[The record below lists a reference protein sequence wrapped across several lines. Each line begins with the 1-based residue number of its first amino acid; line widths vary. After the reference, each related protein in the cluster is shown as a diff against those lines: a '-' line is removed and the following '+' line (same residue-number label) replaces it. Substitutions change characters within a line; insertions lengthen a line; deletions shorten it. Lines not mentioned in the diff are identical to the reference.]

1 MNPHYDIPNLKLTD
15 EYLADPILLALAW
28 KRAHGYVRSLN
39 WYADNFELDASS
51 LFLQENCDAWANELS
66 SKKIKLKPLELVP
79 APKTN
84 RWEFVEPNSS
94 EDTEGEEAKGKQCL
108 NWQPITG
115 EQLSLRPLAHI
126 GIKEQVFFTHLMSC
140 LANTVETEQ
149 GNPETPLDEVHTKNV
164 VNYGNRL
171 YCYYD
176 NEGNAQHNY
185 GATSI
190 YSKYFV
196 DYRNFLKRPYHF
208 AQQQST
214 EKLPSE
220 EVYIVELDLKQFFD
234 RVRRATLV
242 EKIKKLIKKQ
252 VPEFE
257 NKKFEETS
265 VAKLLHEFDSWQ
277 WSTEAEKSYKICPKN
292 EDGNDKK
299 GKAPKGIPQGLVAGG
314 FLANIYLLK
323 VDKTVASFVQ
333 YHLLDNTNKKEKL
346 TTEIDLIQQYFKKK
360 QLNFKVIDYCRYVD
374 DIRLV
379 ITAPKLT
386 KEFTLKT
393 LTEQVAKAANVF
405 IRSKKL
411 NLRINTAKT
420 KVIPYRGKP
429 KGISSQVN
437 EQQSSLSGPL
447 GPEQLDNLISEL
459 ETLLVLS
466 TAESTDQD
474 TCEHNHIHKRNKLA
488 DIERSTFDIRE
499 DTLRRFAANKLASAL
514 KLKRHFTS
522 REVNEQGNPIAGE
535 WDYLQERV
543 ARRLIAVW
551 SKDPS
556 LVLLLK
562 KGLELFPSPRVLE
575 PILEQFE
582 VVLKRKDAQQIAIMN
597 YCLAEIFR
605 HSATVIHKKDPQAI
619 PAQADVNSYFEV
631 LQNKAAS
638 LLPTLKPNSMKWDF
652 LAEQARFLLLVRMDT
667 TLERPVG
674 DIKQDL
680 IFKLAKGFRNITL
693 PKKLERNDIS
703 LCVLLA
709 NQLLENNQPL
719 LRAALE
725 LIAKQDTGSN
735 AHSEKLKLLTQI
747 ATQNPEL
754 AGQLIQQAR
763 LLKAEYSWVFTDEIE
778 GLADKIYL
786 DIAPSRK
793 PLEKITTKQSLVQL
807 FIRPDNP
814 FANEIMAIKLMQA
827 LIEKANADPAR
838 LVGQQI
844 NLAATQVEFDTG
856 YSEIPKYQHFDT
868 PLKITE
874 FKTQP
879 PLSQDFLDT
888 ESVLSTEQLALRK
901 VAFVV
906 RAALASSKDTT
917 GFGVSISPKAGYR
930 GLKSTRSKR
939 QIGHYTTPESL
950 AGEGAQTS
958 GWLTTLLTK
967 LLRWPGIRANEQGY
981 RWPETLGVSDV
992 QKLLK
997 ERLELLKTN
1006 YCQLSQMPTL
1016 PELVSPHWEESKT
1029 DLNVVMVQSK
1039 LPKQADFR
1047 GDLYLNDPQ
1056 YRSQHRQHIASVAQL
1071 TVQHIKA
1078 EDLQTDLIVWPEL
1091 AVHQDDIDV
1100 LKQLAQKTHAIIFAG
1115 LSFIPDANGRPINTA
1130 IWLVPPKHNGN
1141 SSNLIMR
1148 FQGKQHMT
1156 AGEEKL
1162 NIFPWRPYQLMLEL
1176 SHPQYPQKEGFKLT
1190 GAICYDATDI
1200 KLSADLADKSNAFII
1215 SALNKDVNTFD
1226 SMVEALHYHM
1236 YQPIV
1241 LVNTGEFGGS
1251 YAMAPYKEHH
1261 DKLIAHNTGKNQIAI
1276 SSFKL
1281 NMFDFRRD
1289 EVGNSAKS
1297 GLKIKAKPAGVSFKS
1312 SG

>member
-15 EYLADPILLALAW
+15 EYLTDPILLALAW

-94 EDTEGEEAKGKQCL
+94 EDTEGEEAEGKQCL

-185 GATSI
+185 GATNI

-234 RVRRATLV
+234 RVRRVTLV

-277 WSTEAEKSYKICPKN
+277 WSTEAEKSYETCPKN
-292 EDGNDKK
+292 EDGNDKE
-299 GKAPKGIPQGLVAGG
+299 GKAPKGIPQAWVAGRL
-314 FLANIYLLK
+314 LANIYLLDF
-323 VDKTVASFVQ
+323 DKQMSS
-333 YHLLDNTNKKEKL
+333 LLGGYIDENYTIKWQKENPAFQGIEFPKIKL
-346 TTEIDLIQQYFKKK
+346 
-360 QLNFKVIDYCRYVD
+360 IDYCRYVD

-379 ITAPKLT
+379 VTSDKINNYGIDLDL
-386 KEFTLKT
+386 LKYV
-393 LTEQVAKAANVF
+393 LQEYMAVHLEQHQQELSFNED
-405 IRSKKL
+405 
-411 NLRINTAKT
+411 KT
-420 KVIPYRGKP
+420 KVTPYRGKP
-429 KGISSQVN
+429 IGISSQVN
-437 EQQSSLSGPL
+437 EQQGSLSGPL

-466 TAESTDQD
+466 STEKANQD
-474 TCEHNHIHKRNKLA
+474 NCKHTNKRNKLA
-488 DIERSTFDIRE
+488 DIERSTFDVRE

-582 VVLKRKDAQQIAIMN
+582 VILKRKDAQQIAIMN

-619 PAQADVNSYFEV
+619 PAQADVNSYFEA

-638 LLPTLKPNSMKWDF
+638 LLPTSKPNSKKWSF

-667 TLERPVG
+667 ALERPIG

-693 PKKLERNDIS
+693 PKKLEKNDIS

-735 AHSEKLKLLTQI
+735 AHYEKLKLLTQI

-856 YSEIPKYQHFDT
+856 YCEIPKYLYFDV
-868 PLKITE
+868 LLEITQL
-874 FKTQP
+874 KTQQ
-879 PLSQDFLDT
+879 PLGKDFLEAT
-888 ESVLSTEQLALRK
+888 EALSVEQLALRK
-901 VAFVV
+901 IAFVI
-906 RAALASSKDTT
+906 RSALASSKDTT
-917 GFGVSISPKAGYR
+917 GFGVNYSPKAGYR
-930 GLKSTRSKR
+930 GLKSTQAKR
-939 QIGHYTTPESL
+939 QIGLYTTPESL

-1047 GDLYLNDPQ
+1047 GDLYLNNPQ
-1056 YRSQHRQHIASVAQL
+1056 YRSQYRQHIASVVQL

-1148 FQGKQHMT
+1148 FQGKQHIT
-1156 AGEEKL
+1156 AGEKKL

-1261 DKLIAHNTGKNQIAI
+1261 DKLIAHISGKDQIAI
-1276 SSFKL
+1276 SNFKL

-1289 EVGNSAKS
+1289 GIGESMKTGKD
-1297 GLKIKAKPAGVSFKS
+1297 IKTAPAGI
-1312 SG
+1312 

>member
-15 EYLADPILLALAW
+15 EYLTDPILLALAW

-94 EDTEGEEAKGKQCL
+94 EDTEGEEAEGKQCL

-185 GATSI
+185 GATNI

-234 RVRRATLV
+234 RVRRVTLV

-277 WSTEAEKSYKICPKN
+277 WSTEAEKSYETCPKN
-292 EDGNDKK
+292 EDGNDKE

-314 FLANIYLLK
+314 FLANIYLLDF
-323 VDKTVASFVQ
+323 DKQMSS
-333 YHLLDNTNKKEKL
+333 LLGGYIDENYTIKWQKENPAFQGIEFPKIKL
-346 TTEIDLIQQYFKKK
+346 
-360 QLNFKVIDYCRYVD
+360 IDYCRYVD

-379 ITAPKLT
+379 VTSDKINNYGIDLDL
-386 KEFTLKT
+386 LKYV
-393 LTEQVAKAANVF
+393 LQEYMAVHLEQHQQGLSFNED
-405 IRSKKL
+405 
-411 NLRINTAKT
+411 KT
-420 KVIPYRGKP
+420 KVTPYRGKP
-429 KGISSQVN
+429 IGISSQVN
-437 EQQSSLSGPL
+437 EQQGSLSGPL

-466 TAESTDQD
+466 STEKANQD
-474 TCEHNHIHKRNKLA
+474 NCKHTNKRNKLA
-488 DIERSTFDIRE
+488 DIERSTFDVRE

-582 VVLKRKDAQQIAIMN
+582 VILKRKDAQQIAIMN

-619 PAQADVNSYFEV
+619 PAQADVNSYFEA

-638 LLPTLKPNSMKWDF
+638 LLPTSKPNSKKWSF

-667 TLERPVG
+667 ALERPIG

-693 PKKLERNDIS
+693 PKKLEKNDIS

-735 AHSEKLKLLTQI
+735 AHYEKLKLLTQI

-856 YSEIPKYQHFDT
+856 YCEIPKYLYFDV
-868 PLKITE
+868 LLEITQL
-874 FKTQP
+874 KTQQ
-879 PLSQDFLDT
+879 PLGKDFLEAT
-888 ESVLSTEQLALRK
+888 EALSVEQLALRK
-901 VAFVV
+901 IAFVI
-906 RAALASSKDTT
+906 RSALASSKDTT
-917 GFGVSISPKAGYR
+917 GFGVNYSPKAGYR
-930 GLKSTRSKR
+930 GLKSTQAKR
-939 QIGHYTTPESL
+939 QIGLYTTPESL

-1047 GDLYLNDPQ
+1047 GDLYLNNPQ
-1056 YRSQHRQHIASVAQL
+1056 YRSQYRQHIASVAQL

-1156 AGEEKL
+1156 AGEKKL

-1261 DKLIAHNTGKNQIAI
+1261 DKLIAHISGKDQIAI
-1276 SSFKL
+1276 SNFKL

-1289 EVGNSAKS
+1289 GIGESMKTGKD
-1297 GLKIKAKPAGVSFKS
+1297 IKTAPAGI
-1312 SG
+1312 

>member
-15 EYLADPILLALAW
+15 DYLTDPILLALAW

-39 WYADNFELDASS
+39 WYADNFELDATS

-66 SKKIKLKPLELVP
+66 DQKVELTPLELVP

-84 RWEFVEPNSS
+84 RWQFVEPEQGKNKDL
-94 EDTEGEEAKGKQCL
+94 EGKQCL
-108 NWQPITG
+108 IWQPVNG
-115 EQLSLRPLAHI
+115 DDLSLRPLAHI
-126 GIKEQVFFTHLMSC
+126 GIKEQTYFTLLMSC
-140 LANTVETEQ
+140 LANLVETKQ
-149 GNPETPLDEVHTKNV
+149 GDPETTLEKVHEKEV

-171 YCYYD
+171 YCYYHED
-176 NEGNAQHNY
+176 GTAEHNY
-185 GATSI
+185 GATNL

-214 EKLPSE
+214 EKLPDE

-234 RVRRATLV
+234 KVRRTTLV
-242 EKIKKLIKKQ
+242 EKIKELIKEQTTTPEKTQFKVESVNQLLEKLI
-252 VPEFE
+252 
-257 NKKFEETS
+257 
-265 VAKLLHEFDSWQ
+265 DWQ
-277 WSTEAEKSYKICPKN
+277 WSAEAKKTYKICPKK
-292 EDGNDKK
+292 EDVNKNK
-299 GKAPKGIPQGLVAGG
+299 TKNVPKGIPQGLVAGG

-323 VDKTVASFVQ
+323 VDKIVASFVR
-333 YHLLDNTNKKEKL
+333 HNLLDNANEKDNL
-346 TTEIDLIQQYFKKK
+346 TTETDLIQQCFKSIEEKIKK
-360 QLNFKVIDYCRYVD
+360 LEFKIIDYCRYVD

-393 LTEQVAKAANVF
+393 LTEQVAKAASIF

-429 KGISSQVN
+429 KGISSETDNLQ
-437 EQQSSLSGPL
+437 ERSSEPL

-474 TCEHNHIHKRNKLA
+474 ACEHNHTHKRNKLA
-488 DIERSTFDIRE
+488 DIERSTFDVRE
-499 DTLRRFAANKLASAL
+499 DTLRRFAANKLAKAL

-535 WDYLQERV
+535 WDYLQERI

-551 SKDPS
+551 SKDPA

-562 KGLELFPSPRVLE
+562 KGLELFPSPKLLE
-575 PILEQFE
+575 PVLEQFE
-582 VVLKRKDAQQIAIMN
+582 TVKQRQDEKQTAIMN
-597 YCLAEIFR
+597 YCLAEVFR
-605 HSATVIHKKDPQAI
+605 HSATTIHKKDPQAI
-619 PAQADVNSYFEV
+619 PAQADVNNYFEI

-638 LLPTLKPNSMKWDF
+638 LVTTSKPNTDEWNF

-667 TLERPVG
+667 TLESPTG

-693 PKKLERNDIS
+693 PEELEQKDIS
-703 LCVLLA
+703 LCILLA

-719 LRAALE
+719 LRAALK
-725 LIAKQDTGSN
+725 LIAKQDIGSN
-735 AHSEKLKLLTQI
+735 VHHEKLKLLTQI

-763 LLKAEYSWVFTDEIE
+763 LLKAEYNWVFTDKIE

-793 PLEKITTKQSLVQL
+793 PLEKIKAKQSLVQL

-814 FANEIMAIKLMQA
+814 FANEMMAIKLMQA
-827 LIEKANADPAR
+827 LLAKIEAKIKDLA
-838 LVGQQI
+838 GQQI
-844 NLAATQVEFDTG
+844 DLAKTCVEFKSG
-856 YSEIPKYQHFDT
+856 YKEIPKYQYFDALLEVT
-868 PLKITE
+868 KLEI
-874 FKTQP
+874 QQA
-879 PLSQDFLDT
+879 LSRDFLEATDT
-888 ESVLSTEQLALRK
+888 LSVEQLALRK
-901 VAFVV
+901 IAFVI

-917 GFGVSISPKAGYR
+917 GFGVNIPPKAGYR
-930 GLKSTRSKR
+930 GLKSTLAKR
-939 QIGHYTTPESL
+939 QIGLYTTPESL
-950 AGEGAQTS
+950 AGEGAQIS

-981 RWPETLGVSDV
+981 KWPEILGISDV
-992 QKLLK
+992 EKLLK

-1016 PELVSPHWEESKT
+1016 PELISPKWEESKT

-1039 LPKQADFR
+1039 LPKQADFS

-1056 YRSQHRQHIASVAQL
+1056 YRSQHRQHIADVAQL

-1078 EDLQTDLIVWPEL
+1078 ENLQADLIVWPEL
-1091 AVHQDDIDV
+1091 AVHQDDIDL
-1100 LKQLAQKTHAIIFAG
+1100 LKQLALKTHAILLEYIVNFMY
-1115 LSFIPDANGRPINTA
+1115 FTA
-1130 IWLVPPKHNGN
+1130 
-1141 SSNLIMR
+1141 
-1148 FQGKQHMT
+1148 
-1156 AGEEKL
+1156 
-1162 NIFPWRPYQLMLEL
+1162 
-1176 SHPQYPQKEGFKLT
+1176 
-1190 GAICYDATDI
+1190 
-1200 KLSADLADKSNAFII
+1200 
-1215 SALNKDVNTFD
+1215 
-1226 SMVEALHYHM
+1226 
-1236 YQPIV
+1236 
-1241 LVNTGEFGGS
+1241 
-1251 YAMAPYKEHH
+1251 
-1261 DKLIAHNTGKNQIAI
+1261 
-1276 SSFKL
+1276 
-1281 NMFDFRRD
+1281 
-1289 EVGNSAKS
+1289 
-1297 GLKIKAKPAGVSFKS
+1297 
-1312 SG
+1312 

>member
-1 MNPHYDIPNLKLTD
+1 MHSHYDIPNIKLTD
-15 EYLADPILLALAW
+15 DYLTDPILLALAW

-51 LFLQENCDAWANELS
+51 LFLQENCDAWAKELS
-66 SKKIKLKPLELVP
+66 SKEIKLKPLELVP

-84 RWEFVEPNSS
+84 RWEFIKPNSS
-94 EDTEGEEAKGKQCL
+94 ENNENEETEGEQCL

-214 EKLPSE
+214 EKLPDE

-277 WSTEAEKSYKICPKN
+277 WSTEAEKSYKTCPEN
-292 EDGNDKK
+292 EDSNDKEE
-299 GKAPKGIPQGLVAGG
+299 KAPKGIPQGLVAGG
-314 FLANIYLLK
+314 FLANIYLLDF
-323 VDKTVASFVQ
+323 DKQMSS
-333 YHLLDNTNKKEKL
+333 LLGGYIDEKYTIKWQKENPAFQGIEFPKIKL
-346 TTEIDLIQQYFKKK
+346 
-360 QLNFKVIDYCRYVD
+360 IDYCRYVD

-379 ITAPKLT
+379 VTSDKINNYGIDLDL
-386 KEFTLKT
+386 LKYVFQEYMT
-393 LTEQVAKAANVF
+393 VHLEQHQQGLSFNED
-405 IRSKKL
+405 
-411 NLRINTAKT
+411 KT

-437 EQQSSLSGPL
+437 EQQGSLSGPL

-466 TAESTDQD
+466 STEKADQD
-474 TCEHNHIHKRNKLA
+474 NCKHTHKRNKLA
-488 DIERSTFDIRE
+488 DIERSTFDVRE

-551 SKDPS
+551 SKDPA

-562 KGLELFPSPRVLE
+562 KGLELFPSPKMLE
-575 PILEQFE
+575 PVLEQFE
-582 VVLKRKDAQQIAIMN
+582 TVKQRQDEKQTAIMN

-638 LLPTLKPNSMKWDF
+638 LLPTSKPNSKKWSF

-709 NQLLENNQPL
+709 NQLLENNQSL

-725 LIAKQDTGSN
+725 LIAKQDTDSN
-735 AHSEKLKLLTQI
+735 AHHEKLKLLTQI

-763 LLKAEYSWVFTDEIE
+763 LLKTEYNWVFTDEIE

-856 YSEIPKYQHFDT
+856 YSETPKYQHFDT

-874 FKTQP
+874 LKTQP

-888 ESVLSTEQLALRK
+888 ESVLSAEQLALRK
-901 VAFVV
+901 VAFVI

-930 GLKSTRSKR
+930 GLKSTHSKR
-939 QIGHYTTPESL
+939 QIGLYTTPESL

-1016 PELVSPHWEESKT
+1016 TELVSPHWEEGKT

-1039 LPKQADFR
+1039 LPKQADFS
-1047 GDLYLNDPQ
+1047 GDLYLNNPQ

-1078 EDLQTDLIVWPEL
+1078 ENLQADLIVWPEL
-1091 AVHQDDIDV
+1091 AVYQDDIDV

-1115 LSFIPDANGRPINTA
+1115 LSFIPDANGQPINTA
-1130 IWLVPPKHNGN
+1130 IWIVPPKHNGN

-1148 FQGKQHMT
+1148 LQGKQHMT

-1176 SHPQYPQKEGFKLT
+1176 SHPQYPQKEGFKFT

-1289 EVGNSAKS
+1289 DVGNSAKS
-1297 GLKIKAKPAGVSFKS
+1297 GLKTKAEPAGVSFKS
-1312 SG
+1312 CG

>member
-15 EYLADPILLALAW
+15 DYLTDPILLALAW

-51 LFLQENCDAWANELS
+51 LFLQENCDDWANELS
-66 SKKIKLKPLELVP
+66 NKEIKLKPLELVP

-94 EDTEGEEAKGKQCL
+94 EGAEGVQCL
-108 NWQPITG
+108 NWQPVNG
-115 EQLSLRPLAHI
+115 DDLSLRPLAHI
-126 GIKEQVFFTHLMSC
+126 GIKEQTYFTLLMSC
-140 LANTVETEQ
+140 LANLVETKQ
-149 GNPETPLDEVHTKNV
+149 GDPETPLEKVHEKEV

-171 YCYYD
+171 YCYYHED
-176 NEGNAQHNY
+176 GTAEHNY
-185 GATSI
+185 GATNL

-214 EKLPSE
+214 EKQPKE

-242 EKIKKLIKKQ
+242 EKIKELIKKQ
-252 VPEFE
+252 TPEFA

-265 VAKLLHEFDSWQ
+265 VAKLLNEFDSWQ
-277 WSTEAEKSYKICPKN
+277 WSAEAENTYKVCPK
-292 EDGNDKK
+292 EDDSEN
-299 GKAPKGIPQGLVAGG
+299 KADEAPNGIPQGLVAGG
-314 FLANIYLLK
+314 FLANIYLLDFDKQMSKLLGDYIDEEYTIKWQEENPAFQGIEFPK
-323 VDKTVASFVQ
+323 V
-333 YHLLDNTNKKEKL
+333 KL
-346 TTEIDLIQQYFKKK
+346 
-360 QLNFKVIDYCRYVD
+360 IDYCRYVD

-379 ITAPKLT
+379 VTSDKISNYGIDLDL
-386 KEFTLKT
+386 LKYILQKYMT
-393 LTEQVAKAANVF
+393 VHLEQHQQGLSFNED
-405 IRSKKL
+405 
-411 NLRINTAKT
+411 KT

-429 KGISSQVN
+429 KGISSETDNLQ
-437 EQQSSLSGPL
+437 ERSSEPL

-474 TCEHNHIHKRNKLA
+474 ACKHNHTHKRNKLA
-488 DIERSTFDIRE
+488 DIERSTFDVRE
-499 DTLRRFAANKLASAL
+499 DTLRRFAANKLAKAL

-535 WDYLQERV
+535 WDYLQERI

-551 SKDPS
+551 SKDPA

-562 KGLELFPSPRVLE
+562 KGLELFPSPKVLE
-575 PILEQFE
+575 PVLEQFE
-582 VVLKRKDAQQIAIMN
+582 TVKQRQDKKQTAIMN
-597 YCLAEIFR
+597 YCLAEVFR
-605 HSATVIHKKDPQAI
+605 HSATTIHKKDPQAI
-619 PAQADVNSYFEV
+619 PAQADVNNYFEV
-631 LQNKAAS
+631 LQNKAVS
-638 LLPTLKPNSMKWDF
+638 LVTTSEQNTDEWNF

-667 TLERPVG
+667 ALESPVG

-693 PKKLERNDIS
+693 PEKLKQKDIS
-703 LCVLLA
+703 LCILLA

-725 LIAKQDTGSN
+725 LIAKQDIASN
-735 AHSEKLKLLTQI
+735 AHHEKLKLLTQI

-754 AGQLIQQAR
+754 AGQLIKQAR
-763 LLKAEYSWVFTDEIE
+763 LLKAEYNWVFTDKIE
-778 GLADKIYL
+778 GLANKIYL

-793 PLEKITTKQSLVQL
+793 PLEKIKAKQSLVQL

-814 FANEIMAIKLMQA
+814 FANEMMAIKLMQA
-827 LIEKANADPAR
+827 LIEKANANPAK

-844 NLAATQVEFDTG
+844 NLAATQVKFDTG
-856 YSEIPKYQHFDT
+856 YSEIPKYQHFDELLEVT
-868 PLKITE
+868 KLETQQALSSDFLETKNLSSTE
-874 FKTQP
+874 QP
-879 PLSQDFLDT
+879 PALS
-888 ESVLSTEQLALRK
+888 VEQLALRK
-901 VAFVV
+901 VAFVI

-917 GFGVSISPKAGYR
+917 GFGVNIPPKAGYR
-930 GLKSTRSKR
+930 GLKSTLAKR
-939 QIGHYTTPESL
+939 QIGLYTTPESL

-981 RWPETLGVSDV
+981 KWPEILGVSDV
-992 QKLLK
+992 EKLLK
-997 ERLELLKTN
+997 ERLELLKAN

-1016 PELVSPHWEESKT
+1016 PELISPKWEESKT

-1039 LPKQADFR
+1039 LPKQADFS
-1047 GDLYLNDPQ
+1047 GDLYLNNPQ
-1056 YRSQHRQHIASVAQL
+1056 YRSQHRQHLADVAQL

-1078 EDLQTDLIVWPEL
+1078 ENLQADLIVWPEL
-1091 AVHQDDIDV
+1091 AVHQDDIDL

-1115 LSFIPDANGRPINTA
+1115 LSFIPNTKGKAINTA

-1141 SSNLIMR
+1141 NSNLIMR
-1148 FQGKQHMT
+1148 FQGKHHMT
-1156 AGEEKL
+1156 ALEKDQVQ
-1162 NIFPWRPYQLMLEL
+1162 PWRPYQLILEL
-1176 SHPQYPQKEGFKLT
+1176 RHTQYPQKEGFKLT

-1289 EVGNSAKS
+1289 EVGSSAKS
-1297 GLKIKAKPAGVSFKS
+1297 GLKIKTEPAGVS
-1312 SG
+1312 

>member
-1 MNPHYDIPNLKLTD
+1 MHSHYDIPNIKLTD
-15 EYLADPILLALAW
+15 DYLTDPILLALAW
-28 KRAHGYVRSLN
+28 KRAHGYVRSIN

-51 LFLQENCDAWANELS
+51 LFLQENCDAWAKELS
-66 SKKIKLKPLELVP
+66 SKEIKLKPLELVP

-84 RWEFVEPNSS
+84 RWEFIKPNSS
-94 EDTEGEEAKGKQCL
+94 ENNEDEETEGEQCL

-277 WSTEAEKSYKICPKN
+277 WSTEAEKSYKTCPKN
-292 EDGNDKK
+292 EDSNDKEE
-299 GKAPKGIPQGLVAGG
+299 KAPKGIPQGLVAGG
-314 FLANIYLLK
+314 FLANIYLLDF
-323 VDKTVASFVQ
+323 DKQMSS
-333 YHLLDNTNKKEKL
+333 LLGGYIDEKYTIKWQKENPAFQGIEFPKIKL
-346 TTEIDLIQQYFKKK
+346 
-360 QLNFKVIDYCRYVD
+360 IDYCRYVD

-379 ITAPKLT
+379 VTSDKINNYGIDLDL
-386 KEFTLKT
+386 LKYVFQEYMT
-393 LTEQVAKAANVF
+393 VHLEQHQQGLSFNED
-405 IRSKKL
+405 
-411 NLRINTAKT
+411 KT

-437 EQQSSLSGPL
+437 EQQGSLSGPL

-466 TAESTDQD
+466 STEKADQD
-474 TCEHNHIHKRNKLA
+474 NCKHTHKRNKLA
-488 DIERSTFDIRE
+488 DIERSTFDVRE

-535 WDYLQERV
+535 WDYLQERI

-551 SKDPS
+551 SKDPA

-562 KGLELFPSPRVLE
+562 KGLELFPSPKMLE
-575 PILEQFE
+575 PVLEQFE
-582 VVLKRKDAQQIAIMN
+582 TVKQRQDEKQTAIMN

-638 LLPTLKPNSMKWDF
+638 LLPTSKPNSKKWSF

-725 LIAKQDTGSN
+725 LIAKQDTDSN
-735 AHSEKLKLLTQI
+735 AHHEKLKLLTQI

-763 LLKAEYSWVFTDEIE
+763 LLKTEYNWVFTDEIE

-793 PLEKITTKQSLVQL
+793 PLENITTKQSLVQL

-856 YSEIPKYQHFDT
+856 YSETPKYQHFDT

-874 FKTQP
+874 LKTQP

-901 VAFVV
+901 VAFVI

-930 GLKSTRSKR
+930 GLKSTHSKR
-939 QIGHYTTPESL
+939 QIGLYTTPESL

-1006 YCQLSQMPTL
+1006 YCQLSQMPIL
-1016 PELVSPHWEESKT
+1016 SELVSPHWEEGKT

-1039 LPKQADFR
+1039 LPKQADFS
-1047 GDLYLNDPQ
+1047 GDLYLNSPQ

-1115 LSFIPDANGRPINTA
+1115 LSFIPNANGQPINTA

-1148 FQGKQHMT
+1148 LQGKQHMT
-1156 AGEEKL
+1156 TGEEKL
-1162 NIFPWRPYQLMLEL
+1162 NILPWRPYQLMLEL
-1176 SHPQYPQKEGFKLT
+1176 RHPQYPQKEGFKLT

-1289 EVGNSAKS
+1289 GIGVSMTSNKI
-1297 GLKIKAKPAGVSFKS
+1297 IKAKPAGI
-1312 SG
+1312 